1 MDFSGDERNIKNI
14 IQQIHLFTLV
24 TTKNM
29 KKLLLICT
37 AALFLTAC
45 ADKQAYEAAVLAEM
59 QGEKDL
65 KDYKLDPEEMTKCVV
80 ELSSKEMPGVFPFD
94 PDRLS
99 SYQKYTKMLSMSSV
113 EDKQKML
120 EELRSLFGSPKE
132 LAEAHANY
140 TVSVMDCLA
149 AIIKKSEP
157 VIEEKEES

>member
-1 MDFSGDERNIKNI
+1 
-14 IQQIHLFTLV
+14 
-24 TTKNM
+24 M

-65 KDYKLDPEEMTKCVV
+65 KDYNLDPEQMTECVV
-80 ELSSKEMPGVFPFD
+80 DLSSKKMPGAFAFD
-94 PDRLS
+94 PARLS
-99 SYQKYTKMLSMSSV
+99 SYQKYTKMLSMSTV
-113 EDKQKML
+113 KDKQKML

-140 TVSVMDCLA
+140 TISVMDCLA

-157 VIEEKEES
+157 VIERKEES